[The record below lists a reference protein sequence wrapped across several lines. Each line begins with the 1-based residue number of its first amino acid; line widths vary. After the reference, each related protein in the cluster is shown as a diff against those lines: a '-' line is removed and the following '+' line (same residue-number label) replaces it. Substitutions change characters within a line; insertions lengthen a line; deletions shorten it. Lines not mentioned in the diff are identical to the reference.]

1 MHLYTCESLLNT
13 LGSALE
19 QLAVFPA
26 KQRSRGQSTT
36 VSQPARSVKMP
47 YEYLMR

>member
-13 LGSALE
+13 LGNALE
-19 QLAVFPA
+19 QLAVCPA
-26 KQRSRGQSTT
+26 KQRSQGQST
-36 VSQPARSVKMP
+36 SQPARSVRIP

>member
-13 LGSALE
+13 LGSTLE
-19 QLAVFPA
+19 QLAVCPA

-36 VSQPARSVKMP
+36 VSQREALKMP